1 MKPIIRTTQ
10 KIVTFLIFNFIAV
23 AVIFL
28 LIEGLA
34 SFVLFFQ
41 SVASTPPVAE
51 RTHTR
56 YDAELGWVNQPSVEI
71 KDMYGPGL
79 NLTTN
84 AQGFRNDEDFSKTVP
99 AGQLRLICSGDSFT
113 LGYGVDN
120 DHTWCQ
126 RLVALD
132 SRLQTVNMGQ
142 GGYGVDQAYLW
153 YKRDGTALDHDIHL
167 FTFITNDF
175 ERMRSDNFLG
185 YGKPVLDVQDG
196 QLTIN
201 NVPVPERAFY
211 VPWLTQNSESIKKLR
226 TVQLLSH
233 LFQNSVQAETHNEL
247 TENDWLLERV
257 NVGIL
262 KDLQQLNRDQNSIL
276 VLVYLPT
283 LNDYQPDPQ
292 GDTEQWRQKV
302 RLAAQDLGI
311 YFIDLVDD
319 FRTLPSSDVPALF
332 LHEGE
337 VDFPGAAG
345 HYTVS
350 GNEYI
355 AQRLYE
361 ELTALPEVAGRLA
374 DIQ

>member
-1 MKPIIRTTQ
+1 MKPVIRTIQ
-10 KIVTFLIFNFIAV
+10 KTVTFLVFNLIAV

-34 SFVLFFQ
+34 SFILFFQ

-51 RTHTR
+51 RTHTQ
-56 YDAELGWVNQPSVEI
+56 YDAELGWVNQPNVDI
-71 KDMYGPGL
+71 QNMYGPGL
-79 NLTTN
+79 HLTTN
-84 AQGFRNDEDFSKTVP
+84 AQGFRNDEDFSPTVP
-99 AGQLRLICSGDSFT
+99 AGQLRIICSGDSFT

-120 DHTWCQ
+120 EHTWCQ
-126 RLVALD
+126 QLAALD
-132 SRLQTVNMGQ
+132 NRLQTVNMGQ

-153 YKRDGTALDHDIHL
+153 YKRDGTALDHDVHL

-175 ERMRSDNFLG
+175 ERMRSDSFLG
-185 YGKPVLDVQDG
+185 YGKPLLGVQDG
-196 QLTIN
+196 RLVVG

-211 VPWLTQNSESIKKLR
+211 VPWLTQNSESLKKLK
-226 TVQLLSH
+226 TVQLLSR
-233 LFQNSVQAETHNEL
+233 LFQNSAQAETNNEL
-247 TENDWLLERV
+247 TENNWLLERV

-262 KDLQQLNRDQNSIL
+262 KDLQQLNREQNSIL

-283 LNDYQPDPQ
+283 LSDYQFDPQ

-311 YFIDLVDD
+311 PFIDLIEE
-319 FRTLPSSDVPALF
+319 FRTLPANDVPALF
-332 LHEGE
+332 LREGE

-374 DIQ
+374 DVQ

>member
-1 MKPIIRTTQ
+1 MKTAVRTTQ
-10 KIVTFLIFNFIAV
+10 KLLTFLIFNLIVV

-34 SFVLFFQ
+34 SFILFFQ
-41 SVASTPPVAE
+41 AIAGTPPVAE
-51 RTHTR
+51 RTHTQ
-56 YDAELGWVNQPSVEI
+56 YDAELGWVNRPDVYIEN
-71 KDMYGPGL
+71 MYGPGL
-79 NLTTN
+79 DLETN
-84 AQGFRNDEDFSKTVP
+84 AQGFRNDEDFGETVP
-99 AGQLRLICSGDSFT
+99 TGQLRVICSGDSFT

-126 RLVALD
+126 RLAALD
-132 SRLQTVNMGQ
+132 NRLQTVNMGQ

-153 YKRDGTALDHDIHL
+153 YKRDGTTLAHDIHL

-175 ERMRSDNFLG
+175 ERMRSDSFLG
-185 YGKPVLDVQDG
+185 YGKPVLDVQYG
-196 QLTIN
+196 RLVVG

-211 VPWLTQNSESIKKLR
+211 VPWLTQNSESLKKLK
-226 TVQLLSH
+226 TVQLLSG
-233 LFQNSVQAETHNEL
+233 LFQNSAQAETNNQL
-247 TENDWLLERV
+247 TQNDWLLERV

-262 KDLQQLNRDQNSIL
+262 QDLQQLNRDQNSLL

-311 YFIDLVDD
+311 PFIDLIEE
-319 FRTLPSSDVPALF
+319 FRMLPASDVPALF
-332 LHEGE
+332 LREGE

-350 GNEYI
+350 GNDYI

-361 ELTALPEVAGRLA
+361 QLTALPEVAGRLA
-374 DIQ
+374 DVQ